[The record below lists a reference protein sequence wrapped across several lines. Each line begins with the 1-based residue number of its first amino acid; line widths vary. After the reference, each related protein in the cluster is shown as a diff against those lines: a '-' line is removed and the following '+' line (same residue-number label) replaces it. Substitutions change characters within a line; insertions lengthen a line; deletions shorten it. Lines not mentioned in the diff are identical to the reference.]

1 MAAFTYPNTDTMAA
15 RTLAMLLLG
24 EAITHRDF
32 WLHAGSYRLSSP
44 ICELRNKYGWDI
56 QDRHEVVP
64 TSDPTKRTAHIKR
77 YHLPHDVIAAAGERG
92 RNFAIIVQEWER
104 QRALG
109 VAGATAIAPTG
120 NNIGKTTDTA
130 KDSTEAAL

>member
-1 MAAFTYPNTDTMAA
+1 MDAFTYPNTDTMPA
-15 RTLAMLLLG
+15 RTLAMLLLY

-32 WLHAGSYRLSSP
+32 WLHAGTYRLSSA
-44 ICELRNKYGWDI
+44 IHLLRNKYGWDI

-64 TSDPTKRTAHIKR
+64 TSDPTKRKAHIKR
-77 YHLPHDVIAAAGERG
+77 YHLPQEVIAAAGERG
-92 RNFAIIVQEWER
+92 QHFAVIVKEWER

-109 VAGATAIAPTG
+109 VAGATAIVPTG

-130 KDSTEAAL
+130 KDSTGAVI